1 MFFTPVA
8 GQKSTVVIDAT
19 DGKIEQDEHRIQV
32 ACDMAEVTFL
42 SGPYLPRD
50 EGEGP

>member
-8 GQKSTVVIDAT
+8 GQKSTVVIDDT
-19 DGKIEQDEHRIQV
+19 NGEVGQDEHRFQV
-32 ACDMAEVTFL
+32 ACDMVEVMFL
-42 SGPYLPRD
+42 SGPSLPRD